1 MQDVNDLYFFARV
14 AEHRGFTAA
23 ARKLHIA
30 KSALSKRVARLED
43 RLGARLIERSSRGF
57 RLTTVGAE
65 IFAQC
70 EGIVAAVEGTE
81 AIAARAAAAPRG
93 TVRFACPPG
102 MAYDAVS
109 SVLPD
114 FLRAYPEIRVA
125 MAVSNRRVDLVE
137 DGFDLALRVR
147 ERLDTDATLVVRRLG
162 ISRRIFVASPGNL
175 AGREP
180 IVDLAT
186 LSRGP
191 LLSIGED
198 IQEERWILGSEHGET
213 ELTVLPRLASS
224 DFRVLLD
231 AALAG
236 VGVALLPQSVCRAA
250 LADGRLVHVLPQWH
264 SRDSIVHLVF
274 TTRRGLLPATRAL
287 IDYLSETLP
296 KLLSTGEPQTSPG
309 GPVVGRPG

>member
-1 MQDVNDLYFFARV
+1 MQDVNDLYYFAQV

-57 RLTTVGAE
+57 RLTTAGAE

-70 EGIVAAVEGTE
+70 EGIVAAVEATE
-81 AIAARAAAAPRG
+81 AISARVAATPRG

-109 SVLPD
+109 SILPD
-114 FLRAYPEIRVA
+114 FLDAYPDVRVA
-125 MAVSNRRVDLVE
+125 MAVSNRRVDLIE

-147 ERLDTDATLVVRRLG
+147 ERLDTDAALVMRRLG
-162 ISRRIFVASPGNL
+162 TSRRIFVASPGHL
-175 AGREP
+175 AARAP
-180 IVDLAT
+180 ITDLPT
-186 LSRGP
+186 LGDGP

-198 IQEERWILGSEHGET
+198 IQEERWTLVSKGGET
-213 ELTVLPRLASS
+213 ELTIQPRLASS

-231 AALAG
+231 AAVAG
-236 VGVALLPQSVCRAA
+236 VGVALLPQSVCWAA
-250 LADGRLVHVLPQWH
+250 LAEGHLVRVLPQWH

-287 IDYLSETLP
+287 INVLSEKLP
-296 KLLSTGEPQTSPG
+296 KLLGA
-309 GPVVGRPG
+309 